1 MTVCNMTDNAT
12 IRDFARTMRD
22 YTVARNRA
30 NRAEIQE
37 ARYDRRLFGQG
48 MSGYST
54 IRSQWLRRQAR
65 TADDFNLIE
74 VLNVA
79 EDELRHSAM
88 LAWLLH
94 HRLDHQGT
102 HAQNSWDFSSFWK
115 SWTSRWITRKGNTGF
130 AGEVV
135 GEELRVDIEVAV
147 RDSFVIHIENKVS
160 AVEGERQ
167 TFSYKLF
174 IPLRP
179 RFAGIRAFSRRDQDC
194 WE

>member
-1 MTVCNMTDNAT
+1 MTDNAT

-37 ARYDRRLFGQG
+37 ARYDRRLFGQV

-88 LAWLLH
+88 LAWLLD
-94 HRLDHQGT
+94 HRTDNQGT
-102 HAQNSWDFSSFWK
+102 HAQNSLGFQLLLKELDLPMDYAE
-115 SWTSRWITRKGNTGF
+115 RKYWVRR
-130 AGEVV
+130 EVV
-135 GEELRVDIEVAV
+135 GEESRVDIEVSA
-147 RDSFVIHIENKVS
+147 RDSFVIHIENKVN

-174 IPLRP
+174 TPLRP